1 MRQRTVSPLRMMRQR
16 KRKSTKLTIRTTA
29 AAATTTVTTTTTKI
43 NEVYYNNSSKKQ
55 NARARNSTQ
64 LNPTKLV
71 PRCSASAVTK
81 RSTIENSPQSGVG
94 KREQQA
100 QYSLTLYER
109 NKIAVVMRFLFFS
122 FFFFLYLKKH
132 ISHPYKKP
140 YYYYPCD

>member
-29 AAATTTVTTTTTKI
+29 AAAATTVTTTTTTKI
-43 NEVYYNNSSKKQ
+43 NEVYYSSSSNKKQ
-55 NARARNSTQ
+55 TALARNSTQ

-122 FFFFLYLKKH
+122 FFFFSVFKKAYFTP
-132 ISHPYKKP
+132 I
-140 YYYYPCD
+140 

>member
-29 AAATTTVTTTTTKI
+29 AVATTTVTTTTTTKI
-43 NEVYYNNSSKKQ
+43 NEVYYNNSSSSSKKQ

-122 FFFFLYLKKH
+122 FFFFSVFKKAYFTP
-132 ISHPYKKP
+132 I
-140 YYYYPCD
+140 